1 VVLGRSILVGKPLA
15 QLLLGA
21 NATVTH
27 CHSRTRD
34 LPGVCREAEV
44 LVAYE
49 LGYRMIPHER
59 ISLDLTGFYH
69 RYHDVRSFV
78 PLPPE
83 SSGGTAVVPFVV
95 SNNARSRTV
104 GGTANVTLR
113 MSPGSRLRGT
123 YTYLDQTASLEDD
136 APANAIPDVAPGL
149 NPQHQLA
156 LWASFD
162 LPESVELD
170 VLTRYVSRLR
180 IEPEVVARSEPIEVL
195 PGITVPVA
203 VTGDLTIRDVTKP
216 VELAV
221 TFEGFGINP
230 WGVEVA
236 GVSAQTKIDREEWGL
251 TWNAALET
259 GGVLVGKAVALEIE
273 VQAARS

>member
-1 VVLGRSILVGKPLA
+1 
-15 QLLLGA
+15 
-21 NATVTH
+21 
-27 CHSRTRD
+27 
-34 LPGVCREAEV
+34 
-44 LVAYE
+44 
-49 LGYRMIPHER
+49 MIPHER

-95 SNNARSRTV
+95 SNNARSRAV

-149 NPQHQLA
+149 NPQHQLW

-162 LPESVELD
+162 LPENVELD

-180 IEPEVVARSEPIEVL
+180 IEPEVSDYLQADIQV
-195 PGITVPVA
+195 
-203 VTGDLTIRDVTKP
+203 
-216 VELAV
+216 
-221 TFEGFGINP
+221 
-230 WGVEVA
+230 
-236 GVSAQTKIDREEWGL
+236 
-251 TWNAALET
+251 
-259 GGVLVGKAVALEIE
+259 AVALGERGRVALIARDLLSARHVEFPQPGFTLNRREIE
-273 VQAARS
+273 RQIRGKATWIF